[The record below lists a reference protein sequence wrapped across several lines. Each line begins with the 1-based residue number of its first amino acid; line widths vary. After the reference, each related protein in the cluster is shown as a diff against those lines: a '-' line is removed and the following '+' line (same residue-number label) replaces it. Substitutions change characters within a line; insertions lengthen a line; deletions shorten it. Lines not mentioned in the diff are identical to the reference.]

1 MRAERLSLGNSVL
14 KQYILQ
20 GYAINQRR
28 IQQLGEVI
36 RFMKHTENELDNKK
50 ILSVIERYN
59 KALILGLLY
68 PVN

>member
-1 MRAERLSLGNSVL
+1 MAKTRTGECHVT
-14 KQYILQ
+14 Y
-20 GYAINQRR
+20 INQRR

-36 RFMKHTENELDNKK
+36 CFMKHTENELDSKQ